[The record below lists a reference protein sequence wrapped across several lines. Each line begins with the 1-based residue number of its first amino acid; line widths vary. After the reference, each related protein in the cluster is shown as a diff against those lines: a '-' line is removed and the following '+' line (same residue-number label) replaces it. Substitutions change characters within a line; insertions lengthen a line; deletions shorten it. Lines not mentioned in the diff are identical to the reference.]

1 MTEDIRD
8 KPSLTQQDILHLN
21 FIRHPGAYF
30 YRRHYRAGLRSHI
43 MAVLR
48 PSDVDDEKRGV
59 LNGGLRVYPK
69 ARPVRML
76 RIFRTRFE
84 RLDEAVEEVGRVKM
98 VERYLGT
105 DSIAR
110 SEEFLVDYEKS
121 SGNEIL
127 LCGLQEY
134 VEGEILDPWGYLGR
148 DHMMT
153 LHGRMSYDNNHPFSA
168 DTWFGH
174 LHKIAERFINNIK
187 RMIIEARHVP
197 DLAGV
202 GNLLI
207 DRSGNIKL
215 VDINNISEVFF
226 NQAIRTDDIG
236 YPVCDKSIEALSH
249 LEQKLLGKPLD
260 MNEKI
265 YNVFLDPGRQK
276 EVTAMEEAFHMS
288 HNTDGYYKGIGVVR

>member
-8 KPSLTQQDILHLN
+8 KTSLTHQDILHLN
-21 FIRHPGAYF
+21 FIRHPGAYY

-48 PSDVDDEKRGV
+48 PSDVDNEKRGI
-59 LNGGLRVYPK
+59 LKDGLRVYPK
-69 ARPVRML
+69 ARPLRML
-76 RIFRTRFE
+76 RIFRTRFAS
-84 RLDEAVEEVGRVKM
+84 LAQAIEEVKRVKM
-98 VERYLGT
+98 IEMYLGS

-110 SEEFLVDYEKS
+110 SEEFLVEYEKS

-134 VEGEILDPWGYLGR
+134 VEGEILDPWSYLGR

-153 LHGRMSYDNNHPFSA
+153 LHRRMLYDDNPEESFPANN
-168 DTWFGH
+168 WFEN
-174 LHKIAERFINNIK
+174 LNKMAERFINNIK
-187 RMIIEARHVP
+187 RLIIEAHHVP

-226 NQAIRTDDIG
+226 DSVIRTDDIG
-236 YPVCDKSIEALSH
+236 YPVCDKSIEALSY
-249 LEQKLLGKPLD
+249 LEQKLVGKPLD
-260 MNEKI
+260 MNERI
-265 YNVFLDPGRQK
+265 YKLFLDPDRRK
-276 EVTAMEEAFHMS
+276 EVKSMEESFHMS
-288 HNTDGYYKGIGVVR
+288 QNTDGFNRG